1 MLAVLNLNKSFWKT
15 NWLVSFTRCWVLSAL
30 KFWDGDWRTLWAF
43 WSICPKLQDFRNSD
57 FWTNYPKRAVSFL
70 LSNLCQNQPPRSWLH
85 SLNSYKNESS
95 FPSRHCSPAAWL
107 GQHVLTL
114 FLLPAPTW
122 PHSLCA
128 SGISPMVP
136 GNKKAVRELEIF
148 SSPPAP

>member
-15 NWLVSFTRCWVLSAL
+15 NWLVSFTRCWVLSTL

-70 LSNLCQNQPPRSWLH
+70 LSNLCQNQPPVAGCIPSIPTRMSPPFPPGIAALQHGWGNMCWH
-85 SLNSYKNESS
+85 YSS
-95 FPSRHCSPAAWL
+95 SQHPHGLIHCVHL
-107 GQHVLTL
+107 
-114 FLLPAPTW
+114 
-122 PHSLCA
+122 
-128 SGISPMVP
+128 GISPMFP